1 MHINFELEQYD
12 LDNLLSIQK
21 QLKIN
26 DQSILRLALAIMASL
41 TEDFSQAE
49 LEAVLGDIATCKQ
62 FQDIGA

>member
-1 MHINFELEQYD
+1 MQINFELEKYD
-12 LDNLLSIQK
+12 LDNFLSIQK

-26 DQSILRLALAIMASL
+26 DQSILRLALSIMAAL

>member
-12 LDNLLSIQK
+12 LDNFLSIQK

-26 DQSILRLALAIMASL
+26 DQSILRLALAIMSSL

-49 LEAVLGDIATCKQ
+49 LEAVLGDIAECKN
-62 FQDIGA
+62 FQHIGA